1 MLRTFARR
9 HSVPNDRLTFLGSR
23 GVPLFVVNTRPS
35 VLARATCVSP
45 NWSRRWRRKI
55 ATSSP
60 GNGTEAADDSVFTSR
75 KARFAPTLQNES
87 PSVHPSLHRP
97 NRLATLLLFQATEFT
112 AAEVPLLYGHVVL
125 ASHDELGPP

>member
-45 NWSRRWRRKI
+45 RLVTPMSPQI

-75 KARFAPTLQNES
+75 KAS
-87 PSVHPSLHRP
+87 
-97 NRLATLLLFQATEFT
+97 
-112 AAEVPLLYGHVVL
+112 
-125 ASHDELGPP
+125 